1 MLQTVDGLELAADVE
16 FLGGAEKVL
25 DAGVGVVVAAKD
37 VLGLID
43 PVAC

>member
-1 MLQTVDGLELAADVE
+1 MLEAVDGVELTADVE

-25 DAGVGVVVAAKD
+25 DARVGVVVATKD

-43 PVAC
+43 PAAY